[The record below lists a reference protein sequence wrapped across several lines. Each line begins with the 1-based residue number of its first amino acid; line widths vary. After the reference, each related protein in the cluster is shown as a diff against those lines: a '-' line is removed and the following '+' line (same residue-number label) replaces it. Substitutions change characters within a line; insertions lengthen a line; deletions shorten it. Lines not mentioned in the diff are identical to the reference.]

1 VEGLVRKLQ
10 LKLDELA
17 VEAFE
22 VATPPG
28 EDGTVEGQMLP
39 CTHPNVC
46 AYTQNW
52 YCTGVCNCTRYP
64 EYCF

>member
-1 VEGLVRKLQ
+1 MRKLQ

-22 VATPPG
+22 VDATP
-28 EDGTVEGQMLP
+28 EERGTVEGQNLP
-39 CTHPNVC
+39 CTHPRAC
-46 AYTQNW
+46 PYTKNW
-52 YCTGVCNCTRYP
+52 YCTGVCTCTQYP